1 MSVGELPATL
11 HLGPK
16 GEKVIPERFKD
27 VIDCQ
32 TACNQMLDA
41 DAALNAWRTAVQRL
55 HDGNPT
61 YSLEALRESG
71 QGWRARTNYRGLEG
85 LCDNIGSAI
94 YNLDSEVESVAEI
107 ELDIKEGMEKRDH
120 ENNIA
125 RALTWLLFR
134 QWPGYETHT
143 TGRIDN
149 MVLHGLGTHV
159 WPRMDQGEWIPRT
172 TRPGTVL
179 FPDDC
184 PIDLHEDGEFFMV
197 RDFWTQNY
205 IYDRIKDEEAAT
217 EEGWN
222 VDVVWKT
229 MSETSKR
236 ITANITS
243 DPMYWQRLHKQ
254 GDVGYTTSRRAGLW
268 INMMFV
274 REFEKDDSYSLY
286 IVQERQTTRDYLFKK
301 RFKFDRAPIRIFPYD
316 NGNGTLQSVRGIGAR
331 TKEFFETDNRVRNA
345 ALDSLLFA
353 ATMPMRQTGDFDP
366 DKLRLLKLGVMS
378 ILPQGIEPVSGIQ
391 FQDVSKGLTELSG
404 ELRDSLT
411 QNNQNYMGGDVESKD
426 RQTYME
432 YSMRSQDANRA
443 PKATHNLYYRNLGGY
458 YRDIVDMLKIAPEG
472 TTRAARLTHAFYA
485 RLESLGTPR
494 QMLKKIVDVRAV
506 RNIGAGSAAARL
518 QAIMMGLQN
527 IYPNTTDDRKIN
539 MLRDLAATLFG
550 FQNVDRYA
558 PSLNDGNTVT
568 ADESFATLESDV
580 LVQGGEAKVGD
591 RQDHVRH
598 LTIHLAKGDEV
609 NAAYLNQQM
618 EAQPAF
624 TALMA
629 LGNHS
634 ADHLQALEKLESRQ
648 PEFRALYQHWKALSN
663 SLKRMENEIQA
674 NQSQTPPQQQLSE
687 DAQVQMTKVQLDN
700 QVKEK
705 KMLLDEQR
713 KDTRQAATE
722 ARLNAQMIQTERRET
737 AKHAQSLLLEDAST
751 ASKIRRN
758 NQTP

>member
-1 MSVGELPATL
+1 MSVGELPRTL

-16 GEKVIPERFKD
+16 GEKVVPERFKD
-27 VIDCQ
+27 CTDVS
-32 TACNQMLDA
+32 TACNAMLDA

-143 TGRIDN
+143 TSRIDN

-159 WPRMDQGEWIPRT
+159 WPRMDKGEWIPRT

-184 PIDLHEDGEFFMV
+184 PIDFHEDGEFFMV

-217 EEGWN
+217 EEGWKL
-222 VDVVWKT
+222 DIVWQV

-236 ITANITS
+236 ISSTNTW
-243 DPMYWQRLHKQ
+243 DPMQYQRDFKQ
-254 GDVGYTTSRRAGLW
+254 GQIGYTTSRRAGLW

-286 IVQERQTTRDYLFKK
+286 IVQERNPTRDYLFKK

-331 TKEFFETDNRVRNA
+331 TKEFFETQNRTTNA

-391 FQDVSKGLTELSG
+391 FQDVSRGLLEMGTELKNG
-404 ELRDSLT
+404 VAE
-411 QNNQNYMGGDVESKD
+411 NNQNYMGGEVEGKD

-458 YRDIVDMLKIAPEG
+458 YADIVDMLKISPEG
-472 TTRAARLTHAFYA
+472 TTRSARLSRAFYA
-485 RLESLGTPR
+485 RLEALGTPR
-494 QMLKKIVDVRAV
+494 QMLRKVVDVRAV

-518 QAIMMGLQN
+518 QAILMGLQN

-598 LTIHLAKGDEV
+598 LTIHLGKGDEI

-634 ADHLQALEKLESRQ
+634 ADHLKALEKLESRQ

-663 SLKRMENEIQA
+663 ALKRMENEIQA

-687 DAQVQMTKVQLDN
+687 DAQIAMTKVQLDN

-705 KMLLDEQR
+705 KMLLDEGR
-713 KDTRQAATE
+713 KDQRQAMTE
-722 ARLNAQMIQTERRET
+722 ARLNAQQTQTQIRE
-737 AKHAQSLLLEDAST
+737 AQKHSQSLMLADADM
-751 ASKIRRN
+751 ASKVRRN
-758 NQTP
+758 NKTP